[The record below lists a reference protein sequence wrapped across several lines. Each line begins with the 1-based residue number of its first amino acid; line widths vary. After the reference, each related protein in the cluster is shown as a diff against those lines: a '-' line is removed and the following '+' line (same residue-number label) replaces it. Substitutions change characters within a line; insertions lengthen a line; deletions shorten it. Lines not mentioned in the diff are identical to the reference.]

1 MLEEEDLL
9 INLEINDDEYT
20 FDSSYTMLEA
30 CEEIGVSIPR
40 FCYHSKLK
48 IAGNCR
54 VCFVEETKSN
64 KPVISCATL
73 INAGNEIF
81 TQSEMSLDAREAVI
95 EYLLI
100 NHPLDCPICD
110 QGGECDLQDQT
121 MVYGSDAGRYY
132 EYKKRSV
139 ENKNYTPLIK
149 FFLNRCI
156 HCARCSRFSHDISSS
171 FILSILGRGYYSEIG
186 AYTKG
191 MFLDELSGNVI
202 DLCPVGALTSKP
214 YSFTARVWEVIEFKS
229 IDIFDSLNSLIKIEC
244 RGSTIMRILPIINDA
259 INEEWISD
267 KIRFNYD
274 SYDKQRVLTCMLVVN
289 SKFYYFS

>member
-1 MLEEEDLL
+1 MTENTQES
-9 INLEINDDEYT
+9 INLEINQDLYFYNTDYT
-20 FDSSYTMLEA
+20 ILQA
-30 CEEIGVSIPR
+30 CEKIGIYIPK
-40 FCYHSKLK
+40 FCYHDKLK

-54 VCFVEETKSN
+54 VCLVEEIKSN
-64 KPVISCATL
+64 KPIISCATL
-73 INAGNEIF
+73 INTGNEIY
-81 TQSEMSLDAREAVI
+81 TQTQMALDSRESII

-110 QGGECDLQDQT
+110 QGGERDLQDQT
-121 MVYGSDAGRYY
+121 VAYGSDLGRYY

-156 HCARCSRFSHDISSS
+156 HCARCTRFSHDVSSS
-171 FILSILGRGYYSEIG
+171 FLFSLLGRGGNSEISS
-186 AYTKG
+186 YTKSL
-191 MFLDELSGNVI
+191 FLDELSGNVI

-214 YSFTARVWEVIEFKS
+214 YAFVSRVWELVDFKS

-244 RGSTIMRILPIINDA
+244 RGLQIMRVLPLLNDFIN
-259 INEEWISD
+259 IEWISD

-274 SYDKQRVLTCMLVVN
+274 SYQKQRILNCIFVIN
-289 SKFYYFS
+289 NRFYYYS